1 MRPRQRRRREYA
13 RTQRAFR
20 RNPREVAL
28 DILGE
33 GGPQGDDAPP
43 VRQFFDELMMSF
55 GTPSPPDRART
66 VPRRNPEVIASLD
79 PIAKREVIRAL
90 KVASKTAAGPL
101 NPNLDIGA
109 LKRLGEEVLA
119 RIYDVWLYLEVVPQ
133 WVKACRTTMILKKEP
148 RNDVRNWRPI
158 TIGSHYLRL
167 FCKILAARLAPVVQM
182 DQAQKAF
189 RQVDGCGEHA
199 ATLDGVIWDAQ
210 QRKRN
215 LCVTFIDIERAFDTV
230 SHESVDRALQIQS
243 APYHIRGL
251 LRELRV
257 GVDTQIE
264 VSGEV
269 LEPIPMQRGVK
280 QGCPLSPLLF
290 NLVID
295 EFVSGLDRG
304 FGYALSCGT
313 KVAVLAFTDDLVLVS
328 GSKPGMRSMIS
339 RLEELME
346 ARNLQINAAKCA
358 SIVLERPSGQGG
370 MRVVEEDAAR
380 FALHRQGAREPMVQT
395 AGYTKYLGLEVGP
408 SGIRNTTRNQDE
420 EVARVEELLGRIGS
434 ARLKPMQKLIVLR
447 EYMVPRMLYK
457 YSKGPCSLNLLDR
470 LDQRVRTAVKRWLH
484 LPRTIPTALLK
495 LSLRDGGTAVPALVE
510 KVALAKMRLMHSL
523 NVSEDPVVRAVITAD
538 LWGHDARNLARH
550 FQLEDFSHDAARA
563 WKSQLRRK
571 HKDDWSRSWHG
582 SGAQAFFDDPGANR
596 LMRSADVSG
605 RLPLDLLRLRAQT
618 GNCRVSAAVGRVPN
632 RELANL
638 TCRHCQEGSEDL
650 CHLLQRCPVL
660 RHHRVRRHNRI
671 LAKMTTW
678 LNQIGWTVVS
688 EPTIRSGHTVI
699 RPDLVIQKD
708 DSVRVLDLFVP
719 WERSVDALA
728 KDAKVERYRPFD
740 ADIHRYI
747 GQSDLFAGH
756 DGDIEYHRVA
766 VGARGG
772 IQARTRR
779 LLGTLGI
786 RRGAV
791 ALIQEL
797 AIRGSVSMLN
807 YLPRA

>member
-1 MRPRQRRRREYA
+1 
-13 RTQRAFR
+13 
-20 RNPREVAL
+20 
-28 DILGE
+28 
-33 GGPQGDDAPP
+33 
-43 VRQFFDELMMSF
+43 
-55 GTPSPPDRART
+55 
-66 VPRRNPEVIASLD
+66 
-79 PIAKREVIRAL
+79 
-90 KVASKTAAGPL
+90 
-101 NPNLDIGA
+101 
-109 LKRLGEEVLA
+109 
-119 RIYDVWLYLEVVPQ
+119 
-133 WVKACRTTMILKKEP
+133 
-148 RNDVRNWRPI
+148 
-158 TIGSHYLRL
+158 
-167 FCKILAARLAPVVQM
+167 M

-199 ATLDGVIWDAQ
+199 ATLDGVIRDAR
-210 QRKRN
+210 QRRRN
-215 LCVTFIDIERAFDTV
+215 LCVTFVDIARAFDTV

-251 LRELRV
+251 LRELWV

-269 LEPIPMQRGVK
+269 SEPIPMRRGVK

-290 NLVID
+290 NLVIN

-304 FGYALSCGT
+304 FGYTLPCGT
-313 KVAVLAFTDDLVLVS
+313 KVAVLAFADDLVLVS

-339 RLEELME
+339 RLEEFME
-346 ARNLQINAAKCA
+346 ARNLQIQAAKCA

-380 FALHRQGAREPMVQT
+380 FVLQRQGAREPIPLVQT

-408 SGIRNTTRNQDE
+408 SGIRNPTRNQDE

-447 EYMVPRMLYK
+447 EYMGPRMLYK

-470 LDQRVRTAVKRWLH
+470 LDQKVRTAVKRWLH
-484 LPRTIPTALLK
+484 LPRTIPTALLR
-495 LSLRDGGTAVPALVE
+495 LSLRDGGPAVPALVE
-510 KVALAKMRLMHSL
+510 KVASAKMTLMHSL

-596 LMRSADVSG
+596 LMRSVDVSG

-660 RHHRVRRHNRI
+660 RHHRVRRHII

-688 EPTIRSGHTVI
+688 EPTIRSGHTAI

-728 KDAKVERYRPFD
+728 RAEDAKVERYRPCD
-740 ADIHRYI
+740 ADMRHYI

-756 DGDIEYHRVA
+756 DGDIEYHGVA
-766 VGARGG
+766 VGSRGG

-786 RRGAV
+786 GHGAV
-791 ALIQEL
+791 ALMQEL